1 MSHPLNALHPGDC
14 HSFEAGGQRF
24 LYLAPSAAVMAVDD
38 VSAAVLDSIALR
50 ARSSE
55 EIVADLAGRFP
66 ADAIDESLDELVRVR
81 ALRRFDT
88 PTRRPPVIVPL
99 TPVPLSTMVLNV
111 TNQCNLS
118 CTYCYEYGEDK
129 IVQTENGKQPKM
141 MTEQTARESV
151 DFLLRESGKD
161 AHMTFFG
168 GETLLNF
175 RVLKTTVAYAT
186 EQAAALGKT
195 IDFSMTTNA
204 TLLSPEVIDFLAE
217 HKFGVTISM
226 DGPPDLQN
234 KFRVF
239 HNGTGSY
246 DVMAPKA
253 KALIAKHRSR
263 PIGAR
268 VTLTKDTLDVRRI
281 YNHLTEEIGFWE
293 VGFAP
298 VTASPERPHAF
309 GDEGFEQVL
318 AEFRALAQDYLAAAL
333 EGRHHGFSNVRETLG
348 EIHKGASKAWPC
360 GAGFGLLGVSTGGDV
375 GLCHRFAGSDDHKF
389 GTVRD
394 GIDRAKQH
402 DFLESHHV
410 SNKTD
415 CQTCW
420 ARPLCAGGCY
430 HEAHTRFG
438 TTNQPNLHYCD
449 WIRGWTDTCLQI
461 YGQIAQLNPGFLQ
474 QFEDAN
480 EAPQPS

>member
-1 MSHPLNALHPGDC
+1 MSVLQTGDC
-14 HSFEAGGQRF
+14 HAFESAGQRF
-24 LYLAPSAAVMAVDD
+24 VYLAPSAAVLAVDD
-38 VSAAVLDSIALR
+38 VSAAVMDAVALR
-50 ARSSE
+50 ARSAE
-55 EIVADLAGRFP
+55 EIVADLSARFAP
-66 ADAIDESLDELVRVR
+66 SEIDESVGELVRVR
-81 ALRRFDT
+81 ALNRVDT
-88 PTRRPPVIVPL
+88 PIRAPKKVVPL

-141 MTEQTARESV
+141 MTEETARESV
-151 DFLLRESGKD
+151 DFLMRESGTD

-175 RVLKTTVAYAT
+175 RVLKSTVAYAT
-186 EQAAALGKT
+186 AQAAALGKT

-204 TLLSPEVIDFLAE
+204 TLLSPEVIEFLAE
-217 HKFGVTISM
+217 HRFGVTISM

-239 HNGTGSY
+239 HSGAGSY
-246 DVMAPKA
+246 EIIAPKI
-253 KALIAKHRSR
+253 KALIARHRSR

-268 VTLTKDTLDVRRI
+268 VTLTRETLDVRRI
-281 YNHLTEEIGFWE
+281 YDHLTNEIGFWE

-298 VTASPERPHAF
+298 VTASPDRPHAF
-309 GDEGFEQVL
+309 GDEGFENVL
-318 AEFRALAQDYLAAAL
+318 GEFRDLAKDYLAAAL
-333 EGRHHGFSNVRETLG
+333 ENKHHGFSNVRETLG

-375 GLCHRFAGSDDHKF
+375 ALCHRFAGSDDHKL

-394 GIDRAKQH
+394 GIDRDKQH
-402 DFLESHHV
+402 AFLDSHHIAD
-410 SNKTD
+410 KTD
-415 CQTCW
+415 CSKCW
-420 ARPLCAGGCY
+420 ARPVCAGGCY

-438 TTNQPNLHYCD
+438 TTNRPNLHYCD

-461 YGQIAQLNPGFLQ
+461 YGQIAQQNPGFLR
-474 QFEDAN
+474 QFEDTN

>member
-1 MSHPLNALHPGDC
+1 MSAGVNVLQPGDC
-14 HSFEAGGQRF
+14 HAFESAGQRF
-24 LYLAPSAAVMAVDD
+24 LYLAPSAAVMAVDE
-38 VSAAVLDSIALR
+38 VTAAVLDSVALR
-50 ARSSE
+50 SRSSE
-55 EIVADLAGRFP
+55 EIMADLAERFP
-66 ADAIDESLDELVRVR
+66 AEAVGESLDELVKVR
-81 ALRRFDT
+81 ALRRIDA
-88 PTRRPPVIVPL
+88 PARRPPVVLPL

-118 CTYCYEYGEDK
+118 CSYCYEYGEDK
-129 IVQTENGKQPKM
+129 IVQTDNGRQPKM
-141 MTEQTARESV
+141 MSEETARDSV
-151 DFLLRESGKD
+151 DFLLRESGPE

-175 RVLKTTVAYAT
+175 RVLKTTVKYAT
-186 EQAAALGKT
+186 EQAAAMGKT

-204 TLLSPEVIDFLAE
+204 TLLTPEIIEFLAE
-217 HKFGVTISM
+217 HRFGVTISM

-239 HNGTGSY
+239 HNGAGSY
-246 DVMAPKA
+246 DMMAPKV
-253 KALIAKHRSR
+253 KALIATHRSR

-268 VTLTKDTLDVRRI
+268 VTLTRETLDVRRI
-281 YNHLTEEIGFWE
+281 YEHLTNELGFWE

-298 VTASPERPHAF
+298 VTASPDRPHAF
-309 GDEGFEQVL
+309 GDAGFEQVL
-318 AEFRALAQDYLAAAL
+318 DEFRSLAQDYLAAAL

-360 GAGFGLLGVSTGGDV
+360 GAGFGLLGVSTAGDV
-375 GLCHRFAGSDDHKF
+375 ALCHRFAGSDDHKL
-389 GTVRD
+389 GTVTA
-394 GIDRAKQH
+394 GIDRTRQSE
-402 DFLESHHV
+402 FLDTHHV

-461 YGQIAQLNPGFLQ
+461 YGQIAQLNPAFLQ
-474 QFEDAN
+474 QFEDDH

>member
-1 MSHPLNALHPGDC
+1 MSVLQTGDC
-14 HSFEAGGQRF
+14 HAFEAAGQRF
-24 LYLAPSAAVMAVDD
+24 LYLAPSAAVLTVDD
-38 VSAAVLDSIALR
+38 VSAAVLDAVAER
-50 ARSSE
+50 ARSTEDIVSDLSPRFDAA
-55 EIVADLAGRFP
+55 EIGETVG
-66 ADAIDESLDELVRVR
+66 ELVRVR
-81 ALRRFDT
+81 ALNRVDT
-88 PTRRPPVIVPL
+88 PVRAPKKVLPL

-141 MTEQTARESV
+141 MSEETAQESV
-151 DFLLRESGKD
+151 EFLLRESGPD

-186 EQAAALGKT
+186 RRAAELGKT

-204 TLLSPEVIDFLAE
+204 TLLSSEVIDFLTE
-217 HKFGVTISM
+217 HRFGVTISM

-239 HNGTGSY
+239 HGGAGSY
-246 DVMAPKA
+246 EIIVPKV

-268 VTLTKDTLDVRRI
+268 VTLTKETLDVRRI
-281 YNHLTEEIGFWE
+281 YDHLTNEIGFWE

-298 VTASPERPHAF
+298 VTASPDRPHAF
-309 GDEGFEQVL
+309 GDEGFENVLGEFRDL
-318 AEFRALAQDYLAAAL
+318 AEDYLAAAL
-333 EGRHHGFSNVRETLG
+333 ENRHHGFSNVRETIG

-360 GAGFGLLGVSTGGDV
+360 GAGFGLLGVSTAGDV
-375 GLCHRFAGSDDHKF
+375 ALCHRFAGSDDHKL

-394 GIDRAKQH
+394 GIDREKQH
-402 DFLESHHV
+402 AFLDSHHIAD
-410 SNKTD
+410 KTD
-415 CQTCW
+415 CSKCW
-420 ARPLCAGGCY
+420 ARPVCAGGCY

-438 TTNQPNLHYCD
+438 TTNRPNLHYCD

-461 YGQIAQLNPGFLQ
+461 YGQISQQNPGFLR
-474 QFEDAN
+474 QFEDTN
-480 EAPQPS
+480 EAPQAS

>member
-1 MSHPLNALHPGDC
+1 MSMLQSGDC
-14 HSFEAGGQRF
+14 HAFEAGGQRF
-24 LYLAPSAAVMAVDD
+24 VYLAPSAAVLAIDD
-38 VSAAVLDSIALR
+38 VSAAVLDAVALR
-50 ARSSE
+50 AQSAD
-55 EIVADLAGRFP
+55 EIVAHLSARFP
-66 ADAIDESLDELVRVR
+66 AGDISESLGELVRVR
-81 ALRRFDT
+81 ALNHVDT
-88 PTRRPPVIVPL
+88 PVRAPKKVVPL

-141 MTEQTARESV
+141 MTEETARESV

-175 RVLKTTVAYAT
+175 RVLKSTVAYAT
-186 EQAAALGKT
+186 ARAADVGKT

-204 TLLSPEVIDFLAE
+204 TLLSPEVIDFLTE
-217 HKFGVTISM
+217 HRFGVTISM

-239 HNGTGSY
+239 HNGAGSY
-246 DVMAPKA
+246 DIIAPKI

-268 VTLTKDTLDVRRI
+268 VTLTKETLDVRRI
-281 YNHLTEEIGFWE
+281 YDHLTNEIGFWE

-298 VTASPERPHAF
+298 VTASPDRPHAF
-309 GDEGFEQVL
+309 GDEGFENVL
-318 AEFRALAQDYLAAAL
+318 TEFRDLAKDYLTAAL
-333 EGRHHGFSNVRETLG
+333 ENRHHGFSNVRETIG

-360 GAGFGLLGVSTGGDV
+360 GAGFGLLGVSTAGDV
-375 GLCHRFAGSDDHKF
+375 ALCHRFAGSDDHKL
-389 GTVRD
+389 GTVFD
-394 GIDRAKQH
+394 GIDREKQH
-402 DFLESHHV
+402 AFLDSHHIAD
-410 SNKTD
+410 KTD
-415 CQTCW
+415 CSKCW
-420 ARPLCAGGCY
+420 ARPVCAGGCY

-438 TTNQPNLHYCD
+438 TTNRPNLHYCD

-461 YGQIAQLNPGFLQ
+461 YGEIAQANPGFLQ
-474 QFEDAN
+474 QFEDTN

>member
-1 MSHPLNALHPGDC
+1 MSTLHPGDC
-14 HSFEAGGQRF
+14 HAFEAGGRRF
-24 LYLAPSAAVMAVDD
+24 LYLAPSAAVMAIDD
-38 VSAAVLDSIALR
+38 VSAAVLDAVSR
-50 ARSSE
+50 RSRSTA
-55 EIVADLAGRFP
+55 EIVADLAERFP
-66 ADAIDESLDELVRVR
+66 AQAVDETVDELIRVR
-81 ALRRFDT
+81 ALRRSET
-88 PTRRPPVIVPL
+88 PARKTPKMLPL
-99 TPVPLSTMVLNV
+99 TPMPLSTMVLNV
-111 TNQCNLS
+111 TSQCNLS
-118 CTYCYEYGEDK
+118 CAYCYEYGEDRV
-129 IVQTENGKQPKM
+129 VQTGSQQPKM
-141 MTEQTARESV
+141 MSEETARESV
-151 DFLLRESGKD
+151 DFLLRESGPE

-186 EQAAALGKT
+186 AQAAAMGKT

-204 TLLSPEVIDFLAE
+204 TLLSDEIIDFLAE
-217 HKFGVTISM
+217 HRFGVTISM
-226 DGPPDLQN
+226 DGPRELQN
-234 KFRVF
+234 RFRVF
-239 HNGTGSY
+239 HDGRGSY
-246 DVMAPKA
+246 DVVAPKI
-253 KALIAKHRSR
+253 KALIARHRSR

-268 VTLTKDTLDVRRI
+268 VTLTRDTLDVRRI
-281 YNHLTEEIGFWE
+281 YEHLTQDLGFWE

-309 GDEGFEQVL
+309 GDEGFERVL
-318 AEFRALAQDYLAAAL
+318 TEFRALAQDYLAAAL

-375 GLCHRFAGSDDHKF
+375 ALCHRFAGSDDHKL

-394 GIDRAKQH
+394 GVDRERQR

-410 SNKTD
+410 SDKTD

-438 TTNQPNLHYCD
+438 TTNRPNLHYCD

-461 YGQIAQLNPGFLQ
+461 YGQIALVNPEFLT
-474 QFEDAN
+474 QFEDTH

>member
-1 MSHPLNALHPGDC
+1 MLNALQPGDC
-14 HSFEAGGQRF
+14 HAFEAGGRRF

-38 VSAAVLDSIALR
+38 VSAAVLDTIALR

-55 EIVADLAGRFP
+55 EIVADLADRFSP
-66 ADAIDESLDELVRVR
+66 EAVDESLDELVKVR
-81 ALRRFDT
+81 ALRRVDT
-88 PTRRPPVIVPL
+88 PARRPPVVVPL

-141 MTEQTARESV
+141 MTEQTARDSV

-239 HNGTGSY
+239 HNGAGSY

-268 VTLTKDTLDVRRI
+268 VTLTKETLDVRRI
-281 YNHLTEEIGFWE
+281 YNHLTQDIGFWE

-318 AEFRALAQDYLAAAL
+318 SEFRALAQDYLAAAL
-333 EGRHHGFSNVRETLG
+333 ENRHHGFSNVRETLG

-375 GLCHRFAGSDDHKF
+375 ALCHRFAGSDDHKL
-389 GTVRD
+389 GTVKG
-394 GIDRAKQH
+394 GIDRTKQH

-461 YGQIAQLNPGFLQ
+461 YGTIAQLNPGFLQ